1 MDKMGYEI
9 VVGVF
14 VSTHK
19 EYWEGYSNSETDIE
33 GKTGFLIDTL

>member
-9 VVGVF
+9 VVGAF

-19 EYWEGYSNSETDIE
+19 EYWKGYNNSETDIG